1 MIQTNFLYR
10 IAVVIRG
17 NDVLPLTMPLKSTHK
32 PEVALVASK
41 PEVAQVASN
50 SANCFK
56 NTKTTYNSPVSSISA
71 QWFAL
76 HNHPKVID
84 DYKGLRIGDLRLH
97 AALTWRD
104 FRFIVISGFYPF
116 LASIIGQRTLFAVY
130 NN

>member
-10 IAVVIRG
+10 IAVVIRR
-17 NDVLPLTMPLKSTHK
+17 NDVLPSTTPLKSTHK

-50 SANCFK
+50 SANRFK
-56 NTKTTYNSPVSSISA
+56 NLSLNVTYNSPVSSFSA
-71 QWFAL
+71 RPSK
-76 HNHPKVID
+76 NDSD

-116 LASIIGQRTLFAVY
+116 LASFVNQRTLFVFS